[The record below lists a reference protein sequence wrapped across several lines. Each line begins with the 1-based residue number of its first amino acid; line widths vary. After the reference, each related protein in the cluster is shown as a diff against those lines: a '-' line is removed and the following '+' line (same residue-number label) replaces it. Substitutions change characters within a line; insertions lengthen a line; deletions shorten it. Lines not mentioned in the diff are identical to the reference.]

1 MCPHCAWH
9 APARGWPSGNAACLC
24 ECACIHEHMRVP
36 GQPWS
41 ILDPC
46 PSVEFGGVCWELCW
60 TKGQDPRPTR
70 PLCSP
75 LPPQLST
82 YRSGPGGRKHGCPA
96 QFQVGHGGQVLPI
109 HAATE
114 LSWAVFCPPPS
125 PSHLCPHARSDG
137 RAGAE
142 GHTGC
147 WLLAAGLESASQRED
162 GAGSLRGTHVQACD
176 HPQRNV

>member
-1 MCPHCAWH
+1 MSTCICPGSLGASWTPVLAWSLVVCA
-9 APARGWPSGNAACLC
+9 GNFVGPRAGTQDQ
-24 ECACIHEHMRVP
+24 P
-36 GQPWS
+36 GP
-41 ILDPC
+41 
-46 PSVEFGGVCWELCW
+46 
-60 TKGQDPRPTR
+60 
-70 PLCSP
+70 CSP

-96 QFQVGHGGQVLPI
+96 QFQVGHSGQVLPI

-147 WLLAAGLESASQRED
+147 WLLAAGLGSASQRED
-162 GAGSLRGTHVQACD
+162 GAGSLRGTHVQVCD
-176 HPQRNV
+176 HPQRNA